1 MDSPLMLIS
10 SDTNGKFVLNE
21 DTAGILRGITKP
33 VVVVAIVGRY
43 RTGKSYLM
51 NLLAG
56 HKTGFALGHTVQS
69 HTKGIWAW
77 AFPHPSDQRKYL
89 LLLDTEGLGDVE
101 KGSSTN
107 DMSLFVMALLLSS
120 QLVFNTTSVLSKDGL
135 DQLQLVVNLADHMKT
150 KTTQSDDERGSDFD
164 EYLPGLVVC
173 IRDFTLQME
182 INGKPCTADG
192 YLNHCLGLR
201 KKGNTQECRSF
212 NEQRELLEQYFPNRR
227 CLAFPPPASPEDM
240 QHLEN
245 ISEDQ
250 INQQFLKTADDFK
263 KFVLLKTPVK
273 NIQGTVMNGKRFVA
287 LASQYVEAQRKGAI
301 PCIEDATTS
310 ITSAANKEALE
321 ESTELY
327 KQCMEAIKTSLPLST
342 HDLGAE
348 HGRAAERAVIL
359 FKENSVLDRE
369 HKYEE
374 ELNKTLMKEYETWL
388 QLNDQTSTN
397 LSEKRLT
404 ELYQPLKERHEG
416 GEFECGGGYK
426 RYKEELD
433 AITEAFRSTQGLG
446 QQASP
451 ALMNFLMERNKDSNY
466 IMSID
471 KMMDKQ
477 EKLQQEQ
484 EARDRLLEQQ
494 KRVKEEQDKHHAEI
508 IRVLEEQNNMVKEE
522 LNKKIKEIEEITQ
535 KQVNKDDA
543 GSMVLK
549 TIKTIVKECARVI
562 PTIALVFRRRM

>member
-77 AFPHPSDQRKYL
+77 ALPHPSDQHKYL

-135 DQLQLVVNLADHMKT
+135 DQLQLVINLADHLKT

-201 KKGNTQECRSF
+201 KKGNTRECRSF

-250 INQQFLKTADDFK
+250 INQRFLKTADDFK

-388 QLNDQTSTN
+388 QINDQTSTN
-397 LSEKRLT
+397 LSEKRLA

-416 GEFECGGGYK
+416 GEFECGGAYK

-433 AITEAFRSTQGLG
+433 AITEAFHSTQGLG
-446 QQASP
+446 EQAIP
-451 ALMNFLMERNKDSNY
+451 VLMNFLIERNKDSNY
-466 IMSID
+466 ILSID
-471 KMMDKQ
+471 KMMDEQ

-484 EARDRLLEQQ
+484 EARDRLLEEQN
-494 KRVKEEQDKHHAEI
+494 RVKEEEQNKRHAEI
-508 IRVLEEQNNMVKEE
+508 IRTMQEQNEMLKEE
-522 LNKKIKEIEEITQ
+522 LDKKKKDIAELTQ
-535 KQVNKDDA
+535 KQVDEVGANRKMKTMQKIVEGMA
-543 GSMVLK
+543 G
-549 TIKTIVKECARVI
+549 AI
-562 PTIALVFRRRM
+562 PMIALAFRRG